1 MESAI
6 WLSPEEGSNTQAQGW
21 NAKAMATADM
31 SHIDL
36 VTLSSCETG
45 LTDPNVPRDVFG
57 IARALFFAGAKRMV
71 APLWAVH
78 DQAAAEFMHAFHV
91 AYKQNAPAV
100 LALQQ
105 AQRSLMKTERYRH
118 PYYWSAFVLTGATR

>member
-1 MESAI
+1 
-6 WLSPEEGSNTQAQGW
+6 
-21 NAKAMATADM
+21 MATVDM

-36 VTLSSCETG
+36 VTLSSCESG
-45 LTDPNVPRDVFG
+45 LTDPNTPRDVFG
-57 IARALFFAGAKRMV
+57 IARALFFAGAKSMV

-78 DQAAAEFMHAFHV
+78 DQATADFMGAFHS
-91 AYKQNAPAV
+91 AYRQNMPAV

-105 AQRSLMKTERYRH
+105 AQRSLVKTERYRH